1 MYEGFVR
8 VAACSPEIRVA
19 DTAFNASGIIG
30 AVRLAQE
37 QAVQLLALPEMALTG
52 YTAGDLFFQDA
63 LHAGV
68 EAAVRE
74 ILAQTADT
82 QTVFTFTVPLC
93 LRGRMY
99 NAALVMQAGRILGA
113 VPKMNLP
120 GYGEFYEPRQFC
132 PGFETPVEMEWC
144 GQRFPFG
151 ANLLFEAENRPACA
165 FAVEICEDLWAPLPP
180 SISHALAGALIILNP
195 SASDELVGK
204 ADYRRALISSH
215 SARLVCAYAYADA
228 GPGEST
234 QDMVF
239 SAHNL
244 ISENGAVL
252 AESDRY
258 EEDWVIRDVDLDFLA
273 FERRRMNTFRAE
285 AAPHETVRFTLAN
298 LEKKTL
304 ERFVDPAP
312 FVPGDARER
321 EKRCEDIL
329 NIQAHGLA
337 KRLRHVRASSA
348 VIGLSGGLDSTLAL
362 LVTVRA
368 FDLLGLN
375 RKGVLAV
382 TMPCFGTTR
391 RTRGNAEKLAD
402 GCGVTLKT
410 VEIAAAVTQHF
421 ADIGQ
426 PMDRY
431 DVTFE
436 NGQARE
442 RTQVLMDLAN
452 MTGGLVIGT
461 GDLSESAL
469 GWATYN
475 GDHMSMY
482 AVNVSIPKTL
492 VRYLV
497 DYVASRDETIA
508 DVLRDILAT
517 PVSPELLPPK
527 DGEIAQKTEAVVG
540 PYELHDFF
548 LYHLVRRGSAP
559 ERIYEIARVAFSGR
573 YDDETIRSWLRI
585 FMRRFFAQQYKR
597 SCIPD
602 GPKVGSVSLSPRADW
617 RMPSDASGAL
627 WRVQ

>member
-30 AVRLAQE
+30 AVRRAQE
-37 QAVQLLALPEMALTG
+37 RAVQLLALPEMALTG

-99 NAALVMQAGRILGA
+99 NAALVLQAGRILGA

-132 PGFETPVEMEWC
+132 PG
-144 GQRFPFG
+144 
-151 ANLLFEAENRPACA
+151 
-165 FAVEICEDLWAPLPP
+165 CEDLWAPLPP

-204 ADYRRALISSH
+204 ADYRRTLISSH
-215 SARLVCAYAYADA
+215 SARLVCAYVYADA

-244 ISENGAVL
+244 VSENGAVL

-258 EEDWVIRDVDLDFLA
+258 DEDWVIRDIDIDFLA

-285 AAPHETVRFTLAN
+285 TAPHETVRFTLPR

-337 KRLRHVRASSA
+337 KRLKHVRASSA

-368 FDLLGLN
+368 FDLLGLD

-391 RTRGNAEKLAD
+391 RTRGNAEKLAE

-497 DYVASRDETIA
+497 DYAATRDETIA
-508 DVLRDILAT
+508 AVLRDILAT

-527 DGEIAQKTEAVVG
+527 DGEIAQKTESVVG

-559 ERIYEIARVAFSGR
+559 ERIYEIARVAFAGR
-573 YDDETIRSWLRI
+573 YDDETIRGWLRI

-627 WRVQ
+627 WRVE

>member
-37 QAVQLLALPEMALTG
+37 RAVQLLALPEMALTG

-204 ADYRRALISSH
+204 ADYRRTLISSH

-312 FVPGDARER
+312 FVPGDVCER

-337 KRLRHVRASSA
+337 KRLRHVHASSA

-368 FDLLGLN
+368 FDLLGLD

-573 YDDETIRSWLRI
+573 YDDETIRGWLRI